1 VAAVSERPLRS
12 ALIVGAVLAP
22 LVLLCLAYFWPGY
35 FTDELYL
42 GGLILLE
49 FLIAAVW
56 MYRQVFLPLVL
67 IGFLLAGLKLP
78 VGSHWTQ
85 VRWVFLGVGAAVGCI
100 LMLKDR
106 RLHVSLFHA
115 FALFAVIAA
124 LTSSA
129 VSRYPGF
136 ALLKALSLFLV
147 FIYGATGARLAV
159 AGRENRFFGGLL
171 TGTELFIG
179 AIATFHLIG
188 VEVMGNPN
196 SLGAVTGVVGAP
208 LLLWGT
214 FVAEKSL
221 VRYRRLALFMICLYL
236 ILYSHARAGMAAAF
250 VSCALLC
257 LALRKY
263 RLLAEGVS
271 VILVLVATT
280 AIFMPEA
287 FSNTVSSVT
296 VSVLYKSKD
305 PALGLLASRE
315 EPWQAALDSIHEH
328 FWFGTGFGTTDTG
341 QDASEH
347 LSLFASNQD
356 VTAEN
361 GSSYLTILTWVGMF
375 GLAPFLLTVLA
386 LLSKVVRTLV
396 WTWGTGNAAH
406 PAIPL
411 AMVTIA
417 GLVHA
422 SFEDWLF
429 APGYYLCVFFWC
441 VAFIL
446 VDVTPAVTLPQFAFS
461 RQRRPIP
468 RGMDGIPVS
477 R

>member
-1 VAAVSERPLRS
+1 MTERIRKNV
-12 ALIVGAVLAP
+12 LIAGAVVAP
-22 LVLLCLAYFWPGY
+22 FILLYLAYSRPEDV
-35 FTDELYL
+35 TNEMYL
-42 GGLILLE
+42 GGLVLLE
-49 FLIAAVW
+49 FLIAAIW
-56 MYRQVFLPLVL
+56 MYRQVFFPLVL
-67 IGFLLAGLKLP
+67 AAFLFAGLNMP

-85 VRWVFLGVGAAVGCI
+85 VRWIFLGVGAAVGCI
-100 LMLKDR
+100 VMLRDR
-106 RLHVSLFHA
+106 RLHFGLFHA
-115 FALFAVIAA
+115 FALFAVMAGVA
-124 LTSSA
+124 SAA
-129 VSRYPGF
+129 VSRYPGL
-136 ALLKALSLFLV
+136 ALLKVLSLLLV
-147 FIYGATGARLAV
+147 FVYGATGARLSV
-159 AGRENRFFGGLL
+159 VGRENRFFTGLL
-171 TGTELFIG
+171 TGCELFIG
-179 AIATFHLIG
+179 AIAAFHLIG
-188 VEVMGNPN
+188 IEPMGNPN
-196 SLGAVTGVVGAP
+196 SLGAVAGVVGAP
-208 LLLWGT
+208 VLLW
-214 FVAEKSL
+214 AILIEEKPS
-221 VRYRRLALFMICLYL
+221 VRYRRVALFVVCLYL
-236 ILYSHARAGMAAAF
+236 IFYSHARAGMAAAF

-271 VILVLVATT
+271 VILVLVATS

-315 EPWQAALDSIHEH
+315 EPWQAALDSIREH

-347 LSLFASNQD
+347 LSLFVSNQG
-356 VTAEN
+356 VTTEN
-361 GSSYLTILTWVGMF
+361 GSSYLAILTWVGMF
-375 GLAPFLLTVLA
+375 GIPPFLLTVLA
-386 LLSKVVRTLV
+386 LLSRVVRTLV
-396 WTWGTGNAAH
+396 WTWRTGNAVH

-422 SFEDWLF
+422 GFEDWLF

-446 VDVTPAVTLPQFAFS
+446 VDVTPTAPLPQFALS
-461 RQRRPIP
+461 RQRAPVHQ
-468 RGMDGIPVS
+468 GLDGIPAT